1 MSGHSKWST
10 IKRKKGAQDAKRGK
24 IFTKLIKEI
33 QVAAKIGGGD
43 ENANPRLRSAIQAAR
58 TANMPSANIE
68 KAIKKGTGELEGVN
82 YEELS
87 YEAYGPGGI
96 AIYMEAMTDNKKR
109 TVSEIR
115 HLLTKHDGHL
125 ATNGSVAW
133 MFEKKG
139 IITVDK
145 SSTNE
150 DDLLM
155 VATEAGANDILEE
168 DDIYEVDMEPSAFDD
183 VKNALE
189 SNNIQPLEAAIQMIP
204 KNIVKADE
212 KLALKILNLMEVLED
227 HDDIQNV
234 YTNVDIDE
242 EIINPAK
249 AGQENV

>member
-10 IKRKKGAQDAKRGK
+10 IKRKKGAQDARRGK

-33 QVAAKIGGGD
+33 QVAAKMGGGD
-43 ENANPRLRSAIQAAR
+43 ESANPRLRSAIQAAR

-115 HLLTKHDGHL
+115 HLLTKHAGHL

-168 DDIYEVDMEPSAFDD
+168 DDIYEVDMEPSAFDE

-189 SNNIQPLEAAIQMIP
+189 SSNIQPLEAAIQMIP
-204 KNIVKADE
+204 KNVVKVDE
-212 KLALKILNLMEVLED
+212 KLASKVLNLMEVLED

-234 YTNVDIDE
+234 YSNIDIDD
-242 EIINPAK
+242 EIINPDVS
-249 AGQENV
+249 GQENV